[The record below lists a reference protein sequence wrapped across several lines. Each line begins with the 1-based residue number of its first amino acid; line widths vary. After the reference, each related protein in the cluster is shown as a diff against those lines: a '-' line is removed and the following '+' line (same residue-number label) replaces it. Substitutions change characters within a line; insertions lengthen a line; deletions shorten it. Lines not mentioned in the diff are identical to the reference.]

1 MIFRQF
7 CASDK
12 QLSYLFADPVTR
24 QAVIVDP
31 HLGLEEAYFTVIEHL
46 DLRLIFVLESHCH
59 ESHRSAAPVL
69 CEETGAQRLI
79 PLLARDPAA
88 ARAVHDHE
96 DIFFGEEHFSALHTP
111 GHSPC
116 STCFCWNGRV
126 FTGHTLLC
134 GAAGPCNRPDS
145 NAEQLHDSI
154 VGQLYTLPGETVVC
168 PGYEMDGVKST
179 INDER
184 SCNRELTAATPRES
198 FIALKNRGAGSP
210 AWPILRPVP
219 GQAQGSRQ

>member
-7 CASDK
+7 SATDR

-31 HLGLEEAYFTVIEHL
+31 HLGLEDAYFAVIKHL
-46 DLRLIFVLESHCH
+46 DLQLIFVLESHSH

-79 PLLARDPAA
+79 PLLAGDRTA

-96 DIFFGEEHFSALHTP
+96 AIFFGEEYFSALHTP

-134 GAAGPCNRPDS
+134 GAAGPCNRSDS
-145 NAEQLHDSI
+145 NAEHLYDSI
-154 VGQLYTLPGETVVC
+154 VEQLYTLPGETVVC
-168 PGYEMDGVKST
+168 PGYELDSLAST

-184 SCNRELTAATPRES
+184 SCNRELTAATPRET
-198 FIALKNRGAGSP
+198 FIAMKKRDTRAPG
-210 AWPILRPVP
+210 WPILRPFSSL
-219 GQAQGSRQ
+219 AQGSQQ